1 MPGNVRIEMP
11 NEFTLKIADGKL
23 ALPEFQI
30 GPSDLKKTVRKPE
43 LAFEVEGE
51 SGELSQLIRSEYER
65 VAEPFKAAQLAT
77 FIPFRPRPIAPP
89 NALSSNAALSLTIRV
104 RHQSPEP
111 DEDLKSCRLVID
123 PDYRPA
129 RTISLDPRSLTLV
142 EGQRAPKELT
152 ITVADRIGPSPKP
165 DQLTPKLMW
174 RDPDA
179 LATLPSLKESLTAAL
194 VKPRLV
200 ETPGQPSNSARFEV
214 TFPEVSITEA
224 ERDALAAQPKDG
236 GPAGSSSAWRSLV
249 LIKVPG
255 ALDAEFLLG
264 IEPRQESF
272 KGQLA
277 IDFGTVNTTITVYN
291 GSVIRQLPLYEDQL
305 ERLREEFEA
314 WFRADPAGAL
324 PGVSEGQWIA
334 FVRRVLARLQL
345 TTANVLEGI
354 QAQFGPDAVK
364 SPAESRAMY
373 EAIRQIELVVR
384 SEKDREFRKMAALQ
398 LHRIYSRAFDEF
410 PFRGKGLVTLRLD
423 SNYWGKAGG
432 SDRERDPAALEI
444 GSELEI
450 LDLGPPLRV
459 DMGRSVRERRDA
471 ELSSADEERGSQ
483 ERGRF
488 YPTPKRYLQ
497 KVHKSEKIP
506 VRLKNGTAGEVTP
519 RDIVKAAF
527 RHLIDRFHA
536 SRQGDDSR
544 FLRGQVR
551 SLAITYPTV
560 LRPQPRQELKRM
572 LEEEGIKEVE
582 LRYDEAISATI
593 FYLEW
598 FFNAAKFLGPEAFK
612 VQCRRE
618 GSVWTQNLLVLDIGG
633 GSTDLA
639 LVRVE
644 LREAPFD
651 DRDQGAGGRY
661 YVISPKLLG
670 SSGNENLGGD
680 LITLMLFRY
689 LKLALADYLLRHAGR
704 GLNPQADSQSQPQSQ
719 SSIPGSGPR
728 PDPIR
733 DQIPFFNVAFRGKD
747 GYLPGAL
754 VEAYEPERMPTGLF
768 REALNSAEYIVPTQF
783 RIEPKRRRLFDEI
796 WAFAEDVKRD
806 QLGKKSDRPAGRSTT
821 AAPARDGAHGDGEGS
836 DRPAVLALSPE
847 RVATMLS
854 HAGYNLR
861 VEDRDLPELVI
872 RVEDLERIAAKVVDQ
887 ALDIAKG
894 VIESSLARFERED
907 TPSSDASRQILDRLI
922 LSGKSCNLRMIR
934 PMIRDKFR
942 SSDRY
947 LEGVTQIIFQPEYAK
962 RATSVGACQA
972 EEIRHSG
979 YDPKSAVDRL
989 RRGANYVHFDVDN
1002 LFFSLPCSFRLKDS
1016 NNELAD
1022 EVFTWN
1028 QPFIQLDE
1036 SHHGKARSQPEW
1048 IEHIQRSTRVFRVDY
1063 ATDDGKYWGTFDL
1076 GDLADEAGI
1085 PVDDLQRQL
1094 EVSFEINSEL
1104 DIVLRFRRQKTG
1116 YRLFPTDARS
1126 IDLGTELARVQE
1138 SAGAGQPN
1146 GPVGEATRWDLSK
1159 DLAWDIAVNVT
1170 DEGHH
1175 MLFPA
1180 GTTFDQVA
1188 RVNDQSTLKFAYQPG
1203 PMPDPP
1209 RDGEFRI
1216 SARRPGDTDWKAVG
1230 MIQLVPPRRFDFKW
1244 SWHATL
1250 DQQGVLRFVVGE
1262 VPYDCTTSTR
1272 EFLSRTGSI
1281 LERRLDVEDSQ
1292 ITGFIDPFDGT
1303 H

>member
-1 MPGNVRIEMP
+1 MPGNVKIEIP
-11 NEFTLKIADGKL
+11 DEFTLKVADGKIS
-23 ALPEFQI
+23 LPEFQI
-30 GPSDLKKTVRKPE
+30 GQSDPRKTVRKPE
-43 LAFEVEGE
+43 LSFEVEGDP
-51 SGELSQLIRSEYER
+51 GELSELIRSEYQR

-77 FIPFRPRPIAPP
+77 FIPFRPRPIALP
-89 NALSSNAALSLTIRV
+89 NALSPNATLSLTIRV
-104 RHQSPEP
+104 KHQAPEP
-111 DEDLKSCRLVID
+111 DEDLKSCRLMID

-142 EGQRAPKELT
+142 EGQRSPKGLT
-152 ITVADRIGPSPKP
+152 ITIADRIGPPLNP
-165 DQLTPKLMW
+165 DKLTPKLTW

-179 LATLPSLKESLTAAL
+179 LASLPSLKDSLTAAL
-194 VKPRLV
+194 AKPELV
-200 ETPGQPSNSARFEV
+200 EAPGRPNGSARFEV

-224 ERDALAAQPKDG
+224 ERETLRGSLKDAGQA
-236 GPAGSSSAWRSLV
+236 GPVTAWRSLIV
-249 LIKVPG
+249 VKVPG

-324 PGVSEGQWIA
+324 PGVPEGQWMA

-345 TTANVLEGI
+345 TAANALEAM
-354 QAQFGPDAVK
+354 QARFGPDAVK
-364 SPAESRAMY
+364 SPAESKTMY

-384 SEKDREFRKMAALQ
+384 SEKDREFRRMAALR
-398 LHRIYSRAFDEF
+398 LHEIYSRAFDEF

-423 SNYWGKAGG
+423 ATHWGKADG
-432 SDRERDPAALEI
+432 SDRDPAALEI

-471 ELSSADEERGSQ
+471 ELSSAEDERGSQ
-483 ERGRF
+483 EKGRF
-488 YPTPKRYLQ
+488 HPTPKRYLQ
-497 KVHKSEKIP
+497 KVHKNEKLP
-506 VRLKNGTAGEVTP
+506 VRLKNGIAGEVSP

-536 SRQGDDSR
+536 SRQGDESR

-704 GLNPQADSQSQPQSQ
+704 GLNSQAGSQAQ
-719 SSIPGSGPR
+719 SSIPGAGPS

-733 DQIPFFNVAFRGKD
+733 DQVPFLNVAFRGKD
-747 GYLPGAL
+747 GYLAGSL
-754 VEAYEPERMPTGLF
+754 LEAFEPERMPTGLF
-768 REALNSAEYIVPTQF
+768 REALSSAEYIVPTQF
-783 RIEPKRRRLFDEI
+783 RVEPRRRRLFDEI

-806 QLGKKSDRPAGRSTT
+806 QLGKRSDRSAGRSTT
-821 AAPARDGAHGDGEGS
+821 AAAARDGADGELEGGDG
-836 DRPAVLALSPE
+836 PAVLALSPE
-847 RVATMLS
+847 RVATLLS

-872 RVEDLERIAAKVVDQ
+872 RIEDLERIAAKVVDQ

-894 VIESSLARFERED
+894 VIESSLARFEREN
-907 TPSSDASRQILDRLI
+907 TPPSDASRQILDRLI

-947 LEGVTQIIFQPEYAK
+947 IEGVTQIIFQPEYAK

-1028 QPFIQLDE
+1028 QPFTQLDE
-1036 SHHGKARSQPEW
+1036 SHYGKARSQPEW

-1104 DIVLRFRRQKTG
+1104 DITLRFRRQKLG
-1116 YRLFPTDARS
+1116 YRRFPTDAQS
-1126 IDLGTELARVQE
+1126 IDIGTELVRALE
-1138 SAGAGQPN
+1138 PAGAGQSDGASAEKTGWNP
-1146 GPVGEATRWDLSK
+1146 GEDLG
-1159 DLAWDIAVNVT
+1159 WDIAVNVS

-1180 GTTFDQVA
+1180 GTTFDQIA
-1188 RVNDQSTLKFAYQPG
+1188 RVDDQSTLKFAYQPG

-1209 RDGEFRI
+1209 RDGEYRI
-1216 SARRPGDTDWKAVG
+1216 SVRRPGDTDWRSVG

-1244 SWHATL
+1244 GWHATL
-1250 DQQGVLRFVVGE
+1250 DQRGVLQFVVGQ
-1262 VPYDCTTSTR
+1262 VPYDCTTSIR

>member
-1 MPGNVRIEMP
+1 MPGNVRIEIP
-11 NEFTLKIADGKL
+11 EEFILKVVDGKL
-23 ALPEFQI
+23 VLPEFQI
-30 GPSDLKKTVRKPE
+30 GQSDPKKTVRKPE
-43 LAFEVEGE
+43 LAFEVGGD
-51 SGELSQLIRSEYER
+51 SLELSELIRSEYHR

-77 FIPFRPRPIAPP
+77 FIPFRPRPIPMSTALSP
-89 NALSSNAALSLTIRV
+89 NAVLTLTIRV

-111 DEDLKSCRLVID
+111 DEDTKDCRLVLD
-123 PDYRPA
+123 PDYQPA
-129 RTISLDPRSLTLV
+129 RTIVLDPRSMTLV
-142 EGQRAPKELT
+142 EGQRSPKGLI
-152 ITVADRIGPSPKP
+152 ITVHDRSESPPKP
-165 DQLTPKLMW
+165 EKLTPKLVW
-174 RDPDA
+174 RDPKA
-179 LATLPSLKESLTAAL
+179 LSALPGLQAAFAAAIT
-194 VKPRLV
+194 KPRLI
-200 ETPGQPSNSARFEV
+200 EGSGSGAPSGSARFEV
-214 TFPEVSITEA
+214 TFPEVSLSQTE
-224 ERDALAAQPKDG
+224 RPALAALVEDAGPG
-236 GPAGSSSAWRSLV
+236 GVLGAWRVPILV
-249 LIKVPG
+249 KVPG
-255 ALDAEFLLG
+255 AVDAEFLLG
-264 IEPRQESF
+264 IEPRQDSF

-305 ERLREEFEA
+305 ERLREEFET
-314 WFRADPAGAL
+314 WFRADPSHAL
-324 PGVSEGQWIA
+324 PGVAEGQWMA

-345 TTANVLEGI
+345 SAANPLEAI
-354 QAQFGPDAVK
+354 RARFGSDAVR
-364 SPAESRAMY
+364 SPAESRPMY

-384 SEKDREFRKMAALQ
+384 SEKDREFRRLAALQ
-398 LHRIYSRAFDEF
+398 LHRIYARAFDEF
-410 PFRGKGLVTLRLD
+410 PFRGKGLVTLPLD
-423 SNYWGKAGG
+423 PIAWVKSDGAG
-432 SDRERDPAALEI
+432 RRTDPAALEI

-471 ELSSADEERGSQ
+471 ELNSTEDNGSAPEK
-483 ERGRF
+483 GRF
-488 YPTPKRYLQ
+488 HPTPKRYLQ
-497 KVHKSEKIP
+497 KVHKDERIA
-506 VRLKNGTAGEVTP
+506 VRLQNGVAGEVTP

-527 RHLIDRFHA
+527 RHLIDRFHQ

-551 SLAITYPTV
+551 SAAITYPTV

-572 LEEEGIKEVE
+572 MEEEGIKEVE

-618 GSVWTQNLLVLDIGG
+618 GNVWTQNLLVLDIGG

-639 LVRVE
+639 LVRVQ

-651 DRDQGAGGRY
+651 DPDQGAGGRY

-680 LITLMLFRY
+680 LITLMVFRY

-704 GLNPQADSQSQPQSQ
+704 GLNPQATPRTQPDPS
-719 SSIPGSGPR
+719 GSGPR

-733 DQIPFFNVAFRGKD
+733 DQVPFLNVAFKGKD
-747 GYLPGAL
+747 GYLPGSLLA
-754 VEAYEPERMPTGLF
+754 AFEPERTPSGLF
-768 REALNSAEYIVPTQF
+768 REALISAEYIVPTQF
-783 RIEPKRRRLFDEI
+783 RHEARRRRLFDEI

-806 QLGKKSDRPAGRSTT
+806 QLGGKPDRSAGPGAVALDRTAGDRPGPS
-821 AAPARDGAHGDGEGS
+821 G
-836 DRPAVLALSPE
+836 PAVLALSPE
-847 RVATMLS
+847 RIATLLT
-854 HAGYNLR
+854 HARYHLR
-861 VEDRDLPELVI
+861 VEDHDLPELVI
-872 RVEDLERIAAKVVDQ
+872 PVQELERLAAKIVDQ

-894 VIESSLARFERED
+894 VIESSLARFEREQATGPD
-907 TPSSDASRQILDRLI
+907 GPRQILDRLI

-934 PMIRDKFR
+934 PMIREKFR
-942 SSDRY
+942 TSDRY
-947 LEGVTQIIFQPEYAK
+947 IEGVTQIIFQPEYAK

-979 YDPKSAVDRL
+979 YDPQSAVDRL

-1028 QPFIQLDE
+1028 QPFLQLDE
-1036 SHHGKARSQPEW
+1036 SPYGKARSQPEW
-1048 IEHIQRSTRVFRVDY
+1048 IEHIQRSSRVFRVDY

-1076 GDLADEAGI
+1076 GDLAEEAGI

-1094 EVSFEINSEL
+1094 EVSFEIDSEL
-1104 DIVLRFRRQKTG
+1104 DITLRFRRQKTA
-1116 YRLFPTDARS
+1116 YRRFPAYAQAV
-1126 IDLGTELARVQE
+1126 DLGTELARGLE
-1138 SAGAGQPN
+1138 AGAGGRSDGAPA
-1146 GPVGEATRWDLSK
+1146 EAAQWNPAK
-1159 DLAWDIAVNVT
+1159 ELAWDIAVNVT
-1170 DEGHH
+1170 EEGHH
-1175 MLFPA
+1175 LLFPA
-1180 GTTFDQVA
+1180 GTTFDQTA
-1188 RVNDQSTLKFAYQPG
+1188 RVDDQRTIRYAAQPG

-1216 SARRPGDTDWKAVG
+1216 HARRPGDTDWHLVG
-1230 MIQLVPPRRFDFKW
+1230 TVRLVPPRPFDFKW
-1244 SWHATL
+1244 HWYATL
-1250 DQQGVLRFVVGE
+1250 DQQGLLRFVVGE
-1262 VPYDCTTSTR
+1262 VPYDCTTDAR
-1272 EFLSRTGSI
+1272 EFLTRTGSI

>member
-1 MPGNVRIEMP
+1 
-11 NEFTLKIADGKL
+11 
-23 ALPEFQI
+23 
-30 GPSDLKKTVRKPE
+30 
-43 LAFEVEGE
+43 
-51 SGELSQLIRSEYER
+51 
-65 VAEPFKAAQLAT
+65 
-77 FIPFRPRPIAPP
+77 
-89 NALSSNAALSLTIRV
+89 
-104 RHQSPEP
+104 
-111 DEDLKSCRLVID
+111 
-123 PDYRPA
+123 
-129 RTISLDPRSLTLV
+129 
-142 EGQRAPKELT
+142 
-152 ITVADRIGPSPKP
+152 
-165 DQLTPKLMW
+165 
-174 RDPDA
+174 
-179 LATLPSLKESLTAAL
+179 
-194 VKPRLV
+194 
-200 ETPGQPSNSARFEV
+200 
-214 TFPEVSITEA
+214 
-224 ERDALAAQPKDG
+224 
-236 GPAGSSSAWRSLV
+236 
-249 LIKVPG
+249 
-255 ALDAEFLLG
+255 
-264 IEPRQESF
+264 
-272 KGQLA
+272 
-277 IDFGTVNTTITVYN
+277 
-291 GSVIRQLPLYEDQL
+291 
-305 ERLREEFEA
+305 
-314 WFRADPAGAL
+314 
-324 PGVSEGQWIA
+324 
-334 FVRRVLARLQL
+334 
-345 TTANVLEGI
+345 
-354 QAQFGPDAVK
+354 
-364 SPAESRAMY
+364 MY

-384 SEKDREFRKMAALQ
+384 SEKDREFRKRAALQ

-423 SNYWGKAGG
+423 PIARAKSDGAG
-432 SDRERDPAALEI
+432 RETDAAALEI

-450 LDLGPPLRV
+450 LELGPPLRV

-471 ELSSADEERGSQ
+471 ELNSTDGNGSAQ
-483 ERGRF
+483 EKGRF
-488 YPTPKRYLQ
+488 HPTPKRYLQ
-497 KVHKSEKIP
+497 KVHKDEKIP
-506 VRLKNGTAGEVTP
+506 VRLQNGVAGEVTP

-527 RHLIDRFHA
+527 RHLIDKFHE

-551 SLAITYPTV
+551 SAAITYPTV

-572 LEEEGIKEVE
+572 MEEEGIKEVE

-618 GSVWTQNLLVLDIGG
+618 GNVWTQNLLVLDIGG

-651 DRDQGAGGRY
+651 DPDQGAGGRY

-704 GLNPQADSQSQPQSQ
+704 GLNPQAAPRTPPSPS
-719 SSIPGSGPR
+719 GSGPR

-733 DQIPFFNVAFRGKD
+733 DQVPFLNVAFKGKD
-747 GYLPGAL
+747 GYLPGSLLA
-754 VEAYEPERMPTGLF
+754 AFEPERNPSALF
-768 REALNSAEYIVPTQF
+768 REALMSAEYIVPTQF
-783 RIEPKRRRLFDEI
+783 RLEARRRRLFDEI

-806 QLGKKSDRPAGRSTT
+806 QLGGRHDRTAGDRPGQN
-821 AAPARDGAHGDGEGS
+821 G
-836 DRPAVLALSPE
+836 PAVLALSPE
-847 RVATMLS
+847 RIATLLS

-861 VEDRDLPELVI
+861 VEDNDLPELVI
-872 RVEDLERIAAKVVDQ
+872 PVEDLERIAAKIVDQ

-894 VIESSLARFERED
+894 VIESSLARFERENA
-907 TPSSDASRQILDRLI
+907 PGPEVPRQILDRLI

-934 PMIRDKFR
+934 PMIREKFR

-947 LEGVTQIIFQPEYAK
+947 IEGVTQIIFQPEYAK

-979 YDPKSAVDRL
+979 YDPKSALERL

-1028 QPFIQLDE
+1028 QPFTQRDD
-1036 SHHGKARSQPEW
+1036 SPYGKARSQPEW
-1048 IEHIQRSTRVFRVDY
+1048 IEHIQRSSRVFRVDY

-1076 GDLADEAGI
+1076 GDLAEQVGL
-1085 PVDDLQRQL
+1085 PVEELQRQL

-1104 DIVLRFRRQKTG
+1104 DITLRFRRQKTAH
-1116 YRLFPTDARS
+1116 RRFPAYAPSVDVGA
-1126 IDLGTELARVQE
+1126 ELARILE
-1138 SAGAGQPN
+1138 S
-1146 GPVGEATRWDLSK
+1146 GEAGRSHGVPIEAMNWNPAK
-1159 DLAWDIAVNVT
+1159 ELAWDIAVNVT
-1170 DEGHH
+1170 EEGHH

-1180 GTTFDQVA
+1180 GTAFDQTA
-1188 RVNDQSTLKFAYQPG
+1188 RVDDQRTFRYAAQPS

-1209 RDGEFRI
+1209 RDGEYRI
-1216 SARRPGDTDWKAVG
+1216 SARRPGDSDWHLVG
-1230 MIQLVPPRRFDFKW
+1230 TVHLVPPRPFDFKW
-1244 SWHATL
+1244 HWHATL
-1250 DQQGVLRFVVGE
+1250 DQQGIMRFVVGE
-1262 VPYDCTTSTR
+1262 VPYDRTVDAR
-1272 EFLSRTGSI
+1272 EFLTRTGSI

>member
-1 MPGNVRIEMP
+1 MPGNVRIEIP
-11 NEFTLKIADGKL
+11 DEFTLKVVDGKL
-23 ALPEFQI
+23 MLPEFQI
-30 GPSDLKKTVRKPE
+30 GQSDPKKTVRKPE
-43 LAFEVEGE
+43 IAFEVDGDPR
-51 SGELSQLIRSEYER
+51 ELAELIESEYRR

-77 FIPFRPRPIAPP
+77 FIPFRPRPIPMP
-89 NALSSNAALSLTIRV
+89 NALSPNAALSLTIRV

-111 DEDLKSCRLVID
+111 DEDVKPCRLVMD
-123 PDYRPA
+123 PDYQPA
-129 RTISLDPRSLTLV
+129 RSIVLDPRSLTLV
-142 EGQRAPKELT
+142 EGQRSPKGLT
-152 ITVADRIGPSPKP
+152 ITVVDRNDPAVKAEKLAPKIV
-165 DQLTPKLMW
+165 W
-174 RDPDA
+174 RDPGA
-179 LATLPSLKESLTAAL
+179 LAALPGLKAAL
-194 VKPRLV
+194 SAAIAKPKLI
-200 ETPGQPSNSARFEV
+200 EAPGQPGGSARFEV
-214 TFPEVSITEA
+214 TFPEVILSETE
-224 ERDALAAQPKDG
+224 RPALAALLKDAGPG
-236 GPAGSSSAWRSLV
+236 GVVGPWRLPILV
-249 LIKVPG
+249 KVPG

-264 IEPRQESF
+264 VEPRQDSF

-314 WFRADPAGAL
+314 WFRSDPAHAL
-324 PGVSEGQWIA
+324 PGVSEGQWMA

-345 TTANVLEGI
+345 SASNPLEAI
-354 QAQFGPDAVK
+354 RARFGPEAVK
-364 SPAESRAMY
+364 SLPESKPMY

-384 SEKDREFRKMAALQ
+384 SEKEREFRKMAALQ

-423 SNYWGKAGG
+423 PMSRAKSDG
-432 SDRERDPAALEI
+432 SGREKDAAALEI

-459 DMGRSVRERRDA
+459 AMGRSVRERRDA
-471 ELSSADEERGSQ
+471 ELTATDGDGGTPEK
-483 ERGRF
+483 GRF
-488 YPTPKRYLQ
+488 HPTPKRYLQ
-497 KVHKSEKIP
+497 KIHKDERIP
-506 VRLKNGTAGEVTP
+506 VRLRNGAAGDVTP

-527 RHLIDRFHA
+527 RHLVDKFHE
-536 SRQGDDSR
+536 SRQGEDSR

-551 SLAITYPTV
+551 SVAITYPTV

-572 LEEEGIKEVE
+572 MEEEGIKEVE

-618 GSVWTQNLLVLDIGG
+618 GNVWTQNLLVLDIGG

-639 LVRVE
+639 LVRVQ

-651 DRDQGAGGRY
+651 DPDQGAGGRY

-689 LKLALADYLLRHAGR
+689 LKLALADYLLCHAGR
-704 GLNPQADSQSQPQSQ
+704 GLNPQAAPGTQPAPS
-719 SSIPGSGPR
+719 GAGPR

-733 DQIPFFNVAFRGKD
+733 DQIPFLNVAFKGKD
-747 GYLPGAL
+747 GYLPGTL
-754 VEAYEPERMPTGLF
+754 LEAFEPERIPTGLF
-768 REALNSAEYIVPTQF
+768 REALISSEYVVPTQF
-783 RIEPKRRRLFDEI
+783 RHEARRRRLFDEI

-806 QLGKKSDRPAGRSTT
+806 QLGGQRDRSAGSSAT
-821 AAPARDGAHGDGEGS
+821 AAGSRDPSEGDRVGPGAA
-836 DRPAVLALSPE
+836 AVLALSPE
-847 RVATMLS
+847 RVATLLS

-861 VEDRDLPELVI
+861 VEDSDLPELLI
-872 RVEDLERIAAKVVDQ
+872 RVDELERIAAKVVDQ

-894 VIESSLARFERED
+894 VIESSLARFERENA
-907 TPSSDASRQILDRLI
+907 PSSDASRQILDRLI

-934 PMIRDKFR
+934 PMIRDRFR

-947 LEGVTQIIFQPEYAK
+947 IEGVTQIIFQPEYAK

-1028 QPFIQLDE
+1028 QPFTQLDE
-1036 SHHGKARSQPEW
+1036 SAFGKARSQPEW

-1076 GDLADEAGI
+1076 GDLAEEVGM
-1085 PVDDLQRQL
+1085 PVDDLQKQL
-1094 EVSFEINSEL
+1094 EVSFEISSEL
-1104 DIVLRFRRQKTG
+1104 DITLCFRRQKTAF
-1116 YRLFPTDARS
+1116 RRFPAYAQS
-1126 IDLGTELARVQE
+1126 IDVGTELARALE
-1138 SAGAGQPN
+1138 AGGAGRPD
-1146 GPVGEATRWDLSK
+1146 GDPVEATKWNPGK
-1159 DLAWDIAVNVT
+1159 ELAWDIAVNVT

-1175 MLFPA
+1175 MLFTA
-1180 GTTFDQVA
+1180 GTAFDQTA
-1188 RVNDQSTLKFAYQPG
+1188 RVDDQHTLRYAYQRG

-1209 RDGEFRI
+1209 RDGEYRI
-1216 SARRPGDTDWKAVG
+1216 SARRPGDTDWRLVG
-1230 MIQLVPPRRFDFKW
+1230 TVQLVPPRAFDFKW
-1244 SWHATL
+1244 HWHATL
-1250 DQQGVLRFVVGE
+1250 DQHGIMRFVVGE
-1262 VPYDCTTSTR
+1262 VPYDRTASAR